1 MGALFK
7 RKKYVVNK
15 EQYKV
20 TAVIVLYNVLA
31 IFLAG
36 VLVFLP
42 SFIGLSSS
50 MHSSQQV
57 AAAQEIIVLHKRFW
71 PAIIIVAAI
80 LGTHSIFFFH
90 RFFGPLYRFKV
101 TLKEVAKGDLSF
113 NFGLRNKDFLTEE
126 KEIINDMI
134 SNLRGNLVDLKQD
147 NEALVSS
154 IQQLESSLEDQETSL
169 DTVRG
174 KVKEIQ
180 ENADKVS
187 QGFEYFKLS

>member
-90 RFFGPLYRFKV
+90 RFFGPLYRFKA

-113 NFGLRNKDFLTEE
+113 NFGLRKKDFLTEE

-134 SNLRGNLVDLKQD
+134 STMRENLSDLKQK
-147 NEALVSS
+147 NEILVQS
-154 IQQLESSLEDQETSL
+154 IQQLDSAISDQDASLESIREQVHEL
-169 DTVRG
+169 
-174 KVKEIQ
+174 KENGDNVI
-180 ENADKVS
+180 
-187 QGFEYFKLS
+187 QGFEKFKLS